1 MPWFANPN
9 KHSPH
14 SLRISDEMTM
24 STIGMNVDS
33 NLCLRQGYQCKC
45 ETCQIWIQRW
55 NRELEAFATITR
67 MIDEGK
73 TLFQIYE
80 FLRAE
85 QPDILRLHH
94 QSIEKQYIELKKTT
108 TVLE

>member
-1 MPWFANPN
+1 MPRFANAN
-9 KHSPH
+9 KHSSHP
-14 SLRISDEMTM
+14 LRISDEMTM
-24 STIGMNVDS
+24 SNGMNADS

-45 ETCQIWIQRW
+45 EACQIWIQRW

-73 TLFQIYE
+73 NLFQIYE

-85 QPDILRLHH
+85 QPDVLRLYH
-94 QSIEKQYIELKKTT
+94 QSIEKQYIELKKNRNG
-108 TVLE
+108 LD